1 MKSVRLIVPCA
12 AAIVLAAPA
21 IAASADYYLVIDGID
36 GEASSSAKISS
47 WSFGASQPATSTGSM
62 ASGRGG
68 STGKPNLG
76 SSGQD
81 GVISPRDPSSGLAT
95 GRKSGEL
102 QAADFN
108 RLAAMDEAQGVT
120 LALPAQSDAAHQL
133 CGDSNHLRSGH
144 IVTGDGTVYDLGSL
158 KGTCTAAASGMV
170 SVQITG
176 SMKHKNYTGHVTLMK

>member
-47 WSFGASQPATSTGSM
+47 WSFGASQPTASIGSG
-62 ASGRGG
+62 AVGKGR
-68 STGKPNLG
+68 PNLG

-81 GVISPRDPSSGLAT
+81 GVVSPRDPSSGMAT
-95 GRKSGEL
+95 GRKNGAP

-108 RLAAMDEAQGVT
+108 RLAAMDEAEGVT

-133 CGDSNHLRSGH
+133 CGETDHLRSGH

-158 KGTCTAAASGMV
+158 KGACTAAASGMV
-170 SVQITG
+170 AVQITG
-176 SMKHKNYTGHVTLMK
+176 SMKHKEFKGHVTLMK

>member
-21 IAASADYYLVIDGID
+21 IAASADYYLVIDGVD

-47 WSFGASQPATSTGSM
+47 WSFGASQPTSSMGS
-62 ASGRGG
+62 AANGRGG
-68 STGKPNLG
+68 RPNLG

-81 GVISPRDPSSGLAT
+81 GVISPRDASSGMPT

-108 RLAAMDEAQGVT
+108 RLAAMDQAEGVT

-133 CGDSNHLRSGH
+133 CGDSDHLRSGH

-158 KGTCTAAASGMV
+158 KGACTAAASGMV

-176 SMKHKNYTGHVTLMK
+176 SMKHKEFKGHVTLMK